1 VRGVTLLGATGSIGR
16 STLDV
21 LRRHDDRFKLVAVA
35 AGSRALDLAAI
46 VGEFRPGH
54 AALASASADGIDRL
68 RAACAATGTRLGIG
82 PSAVRDLG
90 ALPEGDVVLAAIV
103 GAAGLPATAAAVAR
117 GAVVALA
124 NKESLVVAGEA
135 LTALAA
141 RSGATLL
148 PVDSEHAAIHQC
160 LRSGERSEVRRLI
173 LTASGGPFRQLDA
186 AKFASITVEQAL
198 AHPTWRMGGKI
209 TIDSA
214 TLMNKGLEIIEAR
227 WLFGFGEERIDV
239 VIHPQSIVHSLVEFR
254 DGNVLAQLSRP
265 DMREPI
271 RYCLGW
277 PERLEADTPQL
288 DLPSVS
294 PLTFE
299 PPDTQRFPCL
309 DLARQ
314 ALRRGGGAPA
324 VLNAA
329 NEIAVAAFLA
339 ERLPF
344 TGISEVVASALE
356 RAGSVEAGSLEAAIE
371 ADAVGRR
378 LASEMLAEVGGA
390 A

>member
-21 LRRHDDRFKLVAVA
+21 LRRHADRFRLVAVA
-35 AGSRALDLAAI
+35 SGSRAAALGA
-46 VGEFRPGH
+46 VVEEFRPTH
-54 AALASASADGIDRL
+54 AAIASEEAEGMERL
-68 RAACAATGTRLGIG
+68 RATCASAGTQLGVG
-82 PSAVRDLG
+82 PHAVRDLG
-90 ALPEGDVVLAAIV
+90 CLPEGDVVVAAIV
-103 GAAGLPATAAAVAR
+103 GAAGLPATAEAVRR

-135 LTALAA
+135 LTAMAA

-160 LRSGERSEVRRLI
+160 LRAGARGEVRRLI
-173 LTASGGPFRQLDA
+173 LTASGGPFRKLDA
-186 AKFASITVEQAL
+186 AAFASITVEAAL

-227 WLFGFGEERIDV
+227 WLFDVPEERIDV

-254 DGNVLAQLSRP
+254 DGNVLAQLSKP

-277 PERLEADTPQL
+277 PERLDADTPPL
-288 DLPSVS
+288 DLPSVA

-299 PPDTQRFPCL
+299 PPDTRRFPCL

-314 ALRRGGGAPA
+314 ALRQGGGAPA

-339 ERLPF
+339 GRLPF
-344 TGISEVVASALE
+344 TGIPAIVSSALE
-356 RAGSVEAGSLEAAIE
+356 QAGDVEAGTLEAAID
-371 ADAVGRR
+371 ADAQGRR
-378 LASEMLAEVGGA
+378 LATEMLATVGGVA
-390 A
+390 